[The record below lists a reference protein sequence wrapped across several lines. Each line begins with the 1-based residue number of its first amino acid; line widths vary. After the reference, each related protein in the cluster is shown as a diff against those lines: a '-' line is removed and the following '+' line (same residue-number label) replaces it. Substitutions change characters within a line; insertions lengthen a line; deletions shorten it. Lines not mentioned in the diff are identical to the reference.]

1 MMQLKVTMMLSLLL
15 APSDALHVDEPKP
28 VMKLRGGV
36 TGIDPTNLAKYA
48 YGRLNYRPTA
58 SHRFPVSNKC
68 RCGANPTELVGL
80 RLGLG

>member
-1 MMQLKVTMMLSLLL
+1 MQLKLTLLCLLVASLNALRV
-15 APSDALHVDEPKP
+15 DAPKP